1 MIKPLYKKKWPHGS
15 QPARGHMFARRQAM
29 IILINNDYGLKLSLL
44 PCPMTLQWQAHSS
57 RAHTTNYVT
66 PEFDTPLLQNN

>member
-1 MIKPLYKKKWPHGS
+1 MAWF
-15 QPARGHMFARRQAM
+15 PARGHMFARRQAM

-44 PCPMTLQWQAHSS
+44 PCPMTHSS

-66 PEFDTPLLQNN
+66 PEFDSRRY